1 MVPTREHHAWQLLLY
16 RGRGGTLV
24 EYECA
29 RWHPVQDDGAFKYD
43 YGLQLCVRFDW
54 ARINRFMVYAQNAI
68 DLIQDDEVGFSII
81 STDDIDDIGIKEVI
95 RRIRAR
101 IANSPVYLRQA

>member
-1 MVPTREHHAWQLLLY
+1 
-16 RGRGGTLV
+16 
-24 EYECA
+24 
-29 RWHPVQDDGAFKYD
+29 
-43 YGLQLCVRFDW
+43 
-54 ARINRFMVYAQNAI
+54 MVYEQNAI

-101 IANSPVYLRQA
+101 IADSPVYLRQA